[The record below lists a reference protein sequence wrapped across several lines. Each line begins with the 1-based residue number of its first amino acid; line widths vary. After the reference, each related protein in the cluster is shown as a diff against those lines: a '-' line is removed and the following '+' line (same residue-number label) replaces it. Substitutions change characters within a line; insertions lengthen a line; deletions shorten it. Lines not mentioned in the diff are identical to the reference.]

1 MTHHR
6 QFARQQGQSATAST
20 LGLLFSCQLTGFV
33 DAGLAAGCRRII
45 TTFGHELRGELPC
58 DLHPPLF
65 VFRLLS
71 VPAEELLEFGLKR
84 IEKFEHVGT
93 TEKLY
98 PSVEAAA
105 ASLKMP
111 LGSTAYGAGEV
122 GRVLARHSSSMCCVV
137 CCLVCA
143 VVCRA
148 AVYRGVNMCRGTGS
162 WYCMPW
168 VPCTPY
174 ASRASLARHH
184 CGCVSPPTLAPA
196 AVCQAASANT
206 EHSRSL
212 TWQDAMKAGA
222 TPVPPSEDEV
232 YAGGALCVAP

>member
-1 MTHHR
+1 MLGSR
-6 QFARQQGQSATAST
+6 DRGATVST
-20 LGLLFSCQLTGFV
+20 LGLLFSCLLRGQVLS
-33 DAGLAAGCRRII
+33 GLAWLLAVGVSQ
-45 TTFGHELRGELPC
+45 E
-58 DLHPPLF
+58 PLGVSCEVSCTVTSPNSLCF
-65 VFRLLS
+65 VCLS

-111 LGSTAYGAGEV
+111 LASTAYGAGEV
-122 GRVLARHSSSMCCVV
+122 SWVLGRHSSSICCVV
-137 CCLVCA
+137 CCQVCA
-143 VVCRA
+143 AACRA
-148 AVYRGVNMCRGTGS
+148 AVYRGVHMCVLGPAAVSACRGYPAPAT
-162 WYCMPW
+162 
-168 VPCTPY
+168 
-174 ASRASLARHH
+174 RAALHFHRITVAVGPLQH
-184 CGCVSPPTLAPA
+184 PAPA

-212 TWQDAMKAGA
+212 TWQDAMKAGD

-232 YAGGALCVAP
+232 YAGGALCAEP